1 MNTSVIHNTKMSHQC
16 YYLLKKGHAFNIILL
31 ILSRIHEVPSHTG
44 TLVLIRPYGLLT
56 AYQCI
61 LNAKNYFPCAYEQKE
76 IVIKVATTNTEFSM
90 NYSYHELKYALVRP
104 SKTKSKSWNIQHK
117 NSTLEPEQA
126 PVEQSLVC
134 NLNALATSGLQ

>member
-1 MNTSVIHNTKMSHQC
+1 MNTSAIHNTKMSHQC

-61 LNAKNYFPCAYEQKE
+61 LNAKIYFPCAYEQKE